1 MDLVFLEMKRDSN
14 EGEESLKIEKHRM
27 KLAASG
33 ATCKEWY
40 VHSVQSSVKNQ
51 RNNIFED
58 WAVL

>member
-51 RNNIFED
+51 RNNIF
-58 WAVL
+58 